1 MEKKSHCLCGSCKK
15 ETNCDILF
23 EATKHIGEY
32 DEWHDVELRVT
43 KCHGCDEYTIA
54 TLHYSDDC
62 WELDEYGERQMVPDI
77 EIIYPKG
84 YKDNNKKTEK
94 DKFIES
100 FKLKIK
106 QLEDFCPYGII
117 LLINECTKAY
127 NNNLNMLTTVGFR
140 MVVDAIC
147 QEKEKNGEISKAKRD
162 ELLEKGHI
170 SENQKRILEKIVDFG
185 NDAAHQFKPLENKD
199 IESCLDAIE
208 AILNN
213 IYRLPEINK
222 KLPMNKNNRR

>member
-1 MEKKSHCLCGSCKK
+1 MKKSHCLCGSCKK
-15 ETNCDILF
+15 ETNCDIVF
-23 EATKHIGEY
+23 EDTKHIREY

-62 WELDEYGERQMVPDI
+62 WVLDEYGERQMVPDI

-84 YKDNNKKTEK
+84 YKDDNKKTEK
-94 DKFIES
+94 DKFVES
-100 FKLKIK
+100 FKSRIK

-117 LLINECTKAY
+117 LLIAECITAY

>member
-1 MEKKSHCLCGSCKK
+1 MEKKSHCLCGFCEKV
-15 ETNCDILF
+15 TNCVILL
-23 EATKHIGEY
+23 EETKNFQES
-32 DEWHDVELRVT
+32 DEHAYLVLRVT
-43 KCHGCDEYTIA
+43 KCLGCDEYTVA
-54 TLHYSDDC
+54 TLYYSDYC

-84 YKDNNKKTEK
+84 YKDDNKKTEK

-117 LLINECTKAY
+117 LLINECTTAY